1 MRLRCMGSG
10 SNGNCYALI
19 ANSGETLL
27 LDLGISENE
36 IKIGCD
42 FNLKSIVGACV
53 THSHL

>member
-1 MRLRCMGSG
+1 MGSG
-10 SNGNCYALI
+10 SSGNCYALI
-19 ANSGETLL
+19 ADSGETLL
-27 LDLGISENE
+27 LDLGISEDE